1 MLFSGINVNAFAA
14 DGNTKNLIVDS
25 VRCDNDTQYVTI
37 TGHTADKN
45 AFAEILIEVLTV
57 DTNKNVLDEYL
68 SSTENIAQVTTDEY
82 GKFEYSFPVGRTDK
96 EEFDVYV
103 TASYCGEV
111 SKIRLKLNDKSSDK
125 LVVDSVRCDN
135 SMQYVTV
142 KGHTTDEKAFTDIL
156 IEVLAADTDKNA
168 LADYLAS
175 MENIAQ
181 IITNMHGEFEY
192 SFPVGRTDNKEFD
205 VYVTAPYCGRTS
217 KTRLKLY
224 DTGSDGE
231 LLNSAVIM
239 QAGNK
244 LAIKK
249 NTRVYTDYAPYMS
262 GNGLMID
269 TQALAEYFDAV
280 VSDTE
285 VTINGTTKAVDFA
298 ENGGRKYIN
307 AGSLAEFGLYVHDSD
322 EINAVVITEKTGDYN
337 YEKMT
342 ETLGIYMSDGGN
354 DVNDGSFDKPVKSIE
369 RAIALAKAR
378 DYGIAKTVYVREGS
392 YRLTK
397 SVDIENVNGL
407 YIAAYNGENVVFTG
421 AAKVNKED
429 FILLTD
435 TDKLE
440 RVKPK
445 AKGKIYTLDLSEYMT
460 AAADN
465 IAVYEDNVL
474 ANVGRYPNNGY
485 ISAKFSGS
493 AVSIDSADKRMWKN
507 EPDGKLFGYF
517 PSSYETTSANF
528 SINDSME
535 IVTGFNRNDSV
546 PLRAYNMLCEA
557 DSPGE
562 YYIEGGILYYYPMGN
577 LDNVEITDLRFEL
590 FNIVNSENITLD
602 GIVAEKNKNNAIS
615 ITGSKNVNVLNS
627 EIRHIAGNG
636 INISNSFDTTV
647 DGCKIYDLRNSGV
660 AVDNCGKYVTLQSGN
675 TMIKNSRIYNFANTG
690 AVNNAGVKIT
700 GGMDTTVYGCVIH
713 DSAAQGITVGGGY
726 GHTVEKCDI
735 YNVTNYMSDAGAVYF
750 NTGVLGRGSR
760 VVDNYIHDIVCGYR
774 NNVNS
779 EVYAI
784 YLDDFTG
791 GAVVS
796 GNTIANIRKAGKIG
810 GGRDNTI
817 TNNIIIGEMNGI
829 NYDNRGDMSTPY
841 AKALFHPSAMAG
853 STSQF
858 NGTGGGLYS
867 GYFALKA
874 NPEYDPEKW
883 YAKYP
888 GFKKLTE
895 DIELEKAYWVAL
907 NDDSI
912 TDKDSYKYDAA
923 LPVNNV
929 MTNNVS
935 INPIGYELPFEF
947 WWDWRTQY
955 NTNHTNNLAV
965 AAKIYN
971 QRDVTQFSENGNTF
985 VSGSENVAAA
995 KAWFEDYANN
1005 NYQLKADNGISS
1017 YISGFTNINLPDSG
1031 TKVETNGMG
1040 APKLTVPANNAA
1052 VKNTAEFA
1060 WRKTGEGDYFIFEIS
1075 ENADMSNPVYTEL
1088 THKTS
1093 LSQTLDEGT
1102 YYWRVTAIDKSI
1114 EKAASA
1120 QSEIYTVNVAGDY
1133 VAVKDYGF
1141 KQDDT
1146 AIAVPTAGK
1155 TTMAYVNSDFV
1166 KLKNDNA
1173 IVIFVLKSAD
1183 GKTKDIATVPVTN
1196 DNKTSDIEYEFTY
1209 QTEDSVEMF
1218 IWSNTGEDYPY
1229 TNKIVI
1235 G

>member
-1 MLFSGINVNAFAA
+1 MLCSGINVNALAA
-14 DGNTKNLIVDS
+14 EENTKMLVVDS
-25 VRCDNDTQYVTI
+25 VKCDSDMQYVTI
-37 TGHTADKN
+37 TGHTTDKK
-45 AFAEILIEVLTV
+45 AFADILIEVLAV
-57 DTNKNVLDEYL
+57 DTDKNVLDEYL
-68 SSTENIAQVTTDEY
+68 ASTENIAQITANEY
-82 GKFEYSFPVGRTDK
+82 GEFEYSFPLGRTDK
-96 EEFDVYV
+96 DEFDVYV
-103 TASYCGEV
+103 TASYCGDV
-111 SKIRLKLNDKSSDK
+111 AKIRLKPYDRASDK

-135 SMQYVTV
+135 NTQYVTV
-142 KGHTTDEKAFTDIL
+142 KGHTTDEKAFADIL
-156 IEVLAADTDKNA
+156 IEVLAADTDKND
-168 LADYLAS
+168 LDEYLNS

-181 IITNMHGEFEY
+181 ITTNMHGEFEY
-192 SFPVGRTDNKEFD
+192 SFPVGRTDNKELD
-205 VYVTAPYCGRTS
+205 VYVTAPYCGKTS

-224 DTGSDGE
+224 DTGSEDE

-249 NTRVYTDYAPYMS
+249 NTRVYTEYAPYMS
-262 GNGLMID
+262 ENGLMID
-269 TQALAEYFDAV
+269 TQALAECFDAV

-285 VTINGTTKAVDFA
+285 ITVNGTTKAVDFT

-307 AGSLAEFGLYVHDSD
+307 AGSLAEFGLYVHNSD
-322 EINAVVITEKTGDYN
+322 EINAVVVTEKTGDYN

-342 ETLGIYMSDGGN
+342 EALGIYMSDGGS
-354 DVNDGSFDKPVKSIE
+354 DTNDGSFDKPVKSIE

-407 YIAAYNGENVVFTG
+407 YITAYNGENVVFTG
-421 AAKVNKED
+421 ASKVNKED
-429 FILLTD
+429 FALLSD
-435 TDKLE
+435 PDKLA
-440 RVKPK
+440 RVKQK
-445 AKGKIYTLDLSEYMT
+445 AKGKIYTLDLSECMT
-460 AAADN
+460 AAAGD
-465 IAVYEDNVL
+465 IALYEDNVL
-474 ANVGRYPNNGY
+474 ANVGRYPDNGY
-485 ISAKFSGS
+485 ITAKFSGS
-493 AVSIDSADKRMWKN
+493 TVNIDSADKRMWKN

-517 PSSYETTSANF
+517 PSSYETTSADF

-546 PLRAYNMLCEA
+546 PLRAYNMLCET

-562 YYIEGGILYYYPMGN
+562 YYIEDGILYYYPMGE
-577 LDNVEITDLRFEL
+577 LENVEITDLRFEL
-590 FNIVNSENITLD
+590 FNITNSENVTLD
-602 GIVAEKNKNNAIS
+602 GIVAEKNKNNAITIS
-615 ITGSKNVNVLNS
+615 GSKNVNVLNS

-636 INISNSFDTTV
+636 ISISNSFDTTV

-660 AVDNCGKYVTLQSGN
+660 EVVNCGKYVTLQSGN

-690 AVNNAGVKIT
+690 SVGNAGVRIA

-750 NTGVLGRGSR
+750 NTGVLGRGSK
-760 VVDNYIHDIVCGYR
+760 VIDNYIHDIVCGY
-774 NNVNS
+774 NGNVNG

-817 TNNIIIGEMNGI
+817 TNNIIIGAWNGI
-829 NYDNRGDMSTPY
+829 NYDNRGAMGVY
-841 AKALFHPSAMAG
+841 MFHPKAMAG
-853 STSQF
+853 STQEF
-858 NGTGGGLYS
+858 NGTDGGLYS
-867 GYFALKA
+867 GYFDLIA
-874 NPEYDPEKW
+874 NSEYDPEKW

-888 GFKKLTE
+888 GFKKLAE
-895 DIELEKAYWVAL
+895 DIELEKAYWAAL

-912 TDKDSYKYDAA
+912 TDKDSYYYDAA
-923 LPVNNV
+923 LPVNTIL
-929 MTNNVS
+929 TNNVS
-935 INPIGYELPFEF
+935 VNPAGYELPLEF

-955 NTNHTNNLAV
+955 NTNYKNNLSV

-985 VSGSENVAAA
+985 VSGSENVTAA
-995 KAWFEDYANN
+995 KAWFEDYAND

-1017 YISGFTNINLPDSG
+1017 YLSGFKNINLAEAGS
-1031 TKVETNGMG
+1031 KVETSGMG
-1040 APKLTVPANNAA
+1040 APKLTAPVNNAN
-1052 VKNTAEFA
+1052 VKNTTEFS
-1060 WRKTGEGDYFIFEIS
+1060 WRKTGEGDYFMLEIS
-1075 ENADMSNPVYTEL
+1075 ENADMTSPVYTEITNKTAL
-1088 THKTS
+1088 TVKG
-1093 LSQTLDEGT
+1093 LDEGT
-1102 YYWRVTAIDKSI
+1102 YYWRVTAIDKSLA
-1114 EKAASA
+1114 KAVSA

-1155 TTMAYVNSDFV
+1155 TTMAYINSDFV

-1183 GKTKDIATVPVTN
+1183 GKTKDIATVPVTA
-1196 DNKTSDIEYEFTY
+1196 DNKASDIEYEFTY
-1209 QTEDSVEMF
+1209 QEKDSVEMF
-1218 IWSNTGEDYPY
+1218 IWSNTGDDYQY